1 MKAWKKQPS
10 ELSKSPK
17 KEATDLGILVDK
29 KTRAIVQNITGSQG
43 SFHTKLMLDYGTAI
57 VAGVTP
63 GKGGVVFNGVPVFD
77 TVEEAKAKYSPN
89 ASIIFVPAPFAAD
102 AALEAMANGIKTV
115 VIITEHIPVKDAINV
130 MAYARQVAATVI
142 GPNTPGI
149 ITPGAC
155 KLGIMPS
162 HVFESGSVGLV
173 SRSGTLTYEIAA
185 GLSKRRLGQSTCLG
199 LGGDPI
205 TGLNFIDALNL
216 FEADLQ
222 TKAVVLIGEIGGNL
236 EELAA
241 EHIIA
246 RKYSKPVVAF
256 IAGRS
261 APPGKR
267 MGHAGAI
274 VMGKAGTA
282 ENKIEAFRRAG
293 VEVAEKPG
301 DVAEMLTGQLESG
314 KKLLS

>member
-1 MKAWKKQPS
+1 
-10 ELSKSPK
+10 
-17 KEATDLGILVDK
+17 LGIIIDK
-29 KTRAIVQNITGSQG
+29 NTRAIVWGITGTQG
-43 SFHTKLMLDYGTAI
+43 SFHTRLMLEYGTKI

-63 GKGGVVFNGVPVFD
+63 GKGGTKVEGVTVYD
-77 TVEEAKAKYSPN
+77 TGEEAQEKHQAN
-89 ASIIFVPAPFAAD
+89 ASIMFVPAPFAAD
-102 AALEAMANGIKTV
+102 ATIEAMDNGIKTV
-115 VIITEHIPVKDAINV
+115 VIITEHIPIKDAISV
-130 MAYARQVAATVI
+130 MAYAKQVDATII

-149 ITPGAC
+149 ISPETC

-162 HVFESGSVGLV
+162 HIFKSGSVGMV

-185 GLSKRRLGQSTCLG
+185 GLTRKRLGQSTCLG

-205 TGLNFIDALNL
+205 TGLNFIDALKM
-216 FEADLQ
+216 FETDSQ

-241 EHIIA
+241 
-246 RKYSKPVVAF
+246 KYISEERYPKPVVAF

-261 APPGKR
+261 APSGKR

-282 ENKIEAFRRAG
+282 ENKIEAFRNAG
-293 VEVAEKPG
+293 VQVAEKPS
-301 DVAEMLTGQLESG
+301 DVAELLTMLIKS
-314 KKLLS
+314 

>member
-1 MKAWKKQPS
+1 M
-10 ELSKSPK
+10 
-17 KEATDLGILVDK
+17 GIIVDK
-29 KTRAIVQNITGSQG
+29 NTKAIVQGITGTQG
-43 SFHTKLMLDYGTAI
+43 SFHTKLMLEYGTQI

-63 GKGGVVFNGVPVFD
+63 GKGGTKVHNVPVYD
-77 TVEEAKAKYSPN
+77 TVEEALQKHEAN

-102 AALEAMANGIKTV
+102 AALEAIENGIKTV

-130 MAYARQVAATVI
+130 MAYAKQENATII

-149 ITPGAC
+149 ITPGEC
-155 KLGIMPS
+155 KLGIMPA
-162 HVFESGSVGLV
+162 HIFKPGSIGMI

-185 GLSKRRLGQSTCLG
+185 GLTKRQMGQSTCIG

-205 TGLNFIDALNL
+205 VGLNFIDALKL
-216 FEADLQ
+216 FEKDSQ
-222 TKAVVLIGEIGGNL
+222 TEGIAIIGEIGGNL

-241 EHIIA
+241 EYIA
-246 RKYSKPVVAF
+246 KESYPKPVVAF

-274 VMGKAGTA
+274 IMGKAGTA
-282 ENKIEAFRRAG
+282 ESKIEAFLKAG
-293 VEVAEKPG
+293 VEVAEKPS
-301 DVAEMLTGQLESG
+301 DVAILLE
-314 KKLLS
+314 KLIKR